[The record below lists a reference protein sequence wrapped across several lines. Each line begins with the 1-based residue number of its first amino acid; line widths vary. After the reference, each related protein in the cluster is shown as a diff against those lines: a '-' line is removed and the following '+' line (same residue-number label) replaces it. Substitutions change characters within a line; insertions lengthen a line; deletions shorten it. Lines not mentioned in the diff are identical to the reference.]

1 MKVYNVNNNYNYF
14 VTGLKWQR
22 QLVFRSKLTMH
33 TAYDRKDNT
42 SPASVTCVTA
52 AKGGR
57 GVAVG
62 DARGR
67 VCDTLVGLYIKIYYF
82 TCIFLYFIIDISM
95 GCV

>member
-1 MKVYNVNNNYNYF
+1 
-14 VTGLKWQR
+14 
-22 QLVFRSKLTMH
+22 MH
-33 TAYDRKDNT
+33 TAFDRKDNP

-67 VCDTLVGLYIKIYYF
+67 VSYF
-82 TCIFLYFIIDISM
+82 LFYCKL
-95 GCV
+95 